1 MIEPAS
7 VPHYPADCWHNGS
20 MTCNPV
26 KMAGLCLMLIAGI
39 CLGGCGGN
47 ALPALPGLQMSLS
60 TSGVTLSQAGTPV
73 SVTALPT
80 GGSGGSLHLTLNGL
94 PAGIS
99 ANIAA
104 NTISL
109 AVSNIA
115 GAPAGSY
122 TAAITGS
129 EAGVSGV
136 TVNLPVTVAIAAQVR
151 SAIGVPLNLA
161 MSTAFQPASWDYQ
174 FFQNN
179 PGGVTML
186 SNLQPSHVRIQ
197 AVDGAVPETA
207 PGVWNFSELDAI
219 AQPVLAMGDHSPEFQ
234 IAVAPAYM
242 YDNSGN
248 LLDQTYQQFAQYCVQ
263 LVEYYNTG
271 GFTDSQG
278 VRHKSP
284 SPYPITWW
292 GIFNEPNINHLT
304 ASQYTQLY
312 NTVVPAML
320 QADPNI
326 KFVALELSDF
336 GNQPQSYLPTFVSGV
351 TAQVNAVA
359 THYYATCNQKDTDTT
374 LMNAIAQTFVAHLQ
388 YIRQE
393 MQTNSALA
401 SLPIW
406 VTENNVNADF
416 SNNGISAC
424 NPPNAFVTDPRGTDA
439 FFAAWRPYE
448 FSQFINSGAGVT
460 ALYHWDFDADAQY
473 GEVNSGTGAPYLSYW
488 VDQALGTYF
497 PPTADQ
503 LPMVSTQSS
512 DVELLAAQRPD
523 GSITVLVANHAVAA
537 STDDNGAGA
546 PRTVLLDV
554 SALGSIS
561 SAQELTFD
569 AATSAASQPQPATV
583 TPQSVMS
590 ITLAGYGSVILIL
603 KP

>member
-1 MIEPAS
+1 
-7 VPHYPADCWHNGS
+7 
-20 MTCNPV
+20 MTRIPV
-26 KMAGLCLMLIAGI
+26 WCFRLGLMLTAGVM
-39 CLGGCGGN
+39 LAGCGGS
-47 ALPALPGLQMSLS
+47 ALPALPPLHLSLS
-60 TSGVTLSQAGTPV
+60 TNGVTLSQAGTPV
-73 SVTALPT
+73 SITVLPT
-80 GGSGGSLHLTLNGL
+80 GGGGSLQLTLNGL
-94 PAGIS
+94 PAGIT
-99 ANIAA
+99 ANISS
-104 NTISL
+104 NTIRL

-122 TAAITGS
+122 TAVINGS
-129 EAGVSGV
+129 ETGVSAV
-136 TVNLPVTVAIAAQVR
+136 SVNLPVTVAIAAQVR
-151 SAIGVPLNLA
+151 SATGAPLNLA

-179 PGGVTML
+179 PGAVTML

-219 AQPVLAMGDHSPEFQ
+219 VQPVLATGDHSPEFQ
-234 IAVAPAYM
+234 IAVAPAFM
-242 YDNSGN
+242 YDANGN
-248 LLDQTYQQFAQYCVQ
+248 LLDQTFQQFAQYCVQ

-278 VRHKSP
+278 VLHKSP

-304 ASQYTQLY
+304 SSQYTQLY

-320 QADPNI
+320 KADPNI
-326 KFVALELSDF
+326 KFVAIELSDF
-336 GNQPQSYLPTFVSGV
+336 GNQPQSFLPTFVAGV

-359 THYYATCNQKDTDTT
+359 THYYATCNQKDTDQT
-374 LMNAIAQTFVAHLQ
+374 LMNAIPQTFVAHLQ

-393 MQTNSALA
+393 MQTNPALA

-406 VTENNVNADF
+406 VTENNVNADY

-448 FSQFINSGAGVT
+448 FSQFVNSGADVT
-460 ALYHWDFDADAQY
+460 MLYHWDFDADAQF
-473 GEVNSGTGAPYLSYW
+473 GEVNSSTGAPYLSYW
-488 VDQALGTYF
+488 VDQALGAYF

-503 LPMVSTQSS
+503 LPIVSTQTS

-523 GSITVLVANHAVAA
+523 GSITVLVANHAVASA
-537 STDDNGAGA
+537 TDDNGAGA
-546 PRTVLLDV
+546 PRTVLLDL

-569 AATSAASQPQPATV
+569 AATSTASQPQPVAV

-590 ITLAGYGSVILIL
+590 IALAGYGSVILIL